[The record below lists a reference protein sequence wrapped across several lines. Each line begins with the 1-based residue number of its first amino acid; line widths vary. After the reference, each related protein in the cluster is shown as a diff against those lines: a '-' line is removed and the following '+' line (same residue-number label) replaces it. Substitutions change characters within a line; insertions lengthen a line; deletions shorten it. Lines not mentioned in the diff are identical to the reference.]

1 MTAKVSRFE
10 DEKRRREEL
19 AAFCRHTSAVLEMF
33 RYSLDQLNKA
43 SRSEALRHIR
53 GEMKRLFSV

>member
-1 MTAKVSRFE
+1 LWRFE

-19 AAFCRHTSAVLEMF
+19 AAFCRHATGVLEMF

-43 SRSEALRHIR
+43 SRDEALRHIR
-53 GEMKRLFSV
+53 TEMKRLFGI